1 MERDQYT
8 DLEQLPNVG
17 PAIAGNLRRI
27 GIAVPDDLVGRD
39 PYDMYDDLCQ
49 VTGTRHD
56 PCVLDVFIAA
66 VRFMAG
72 EPATPWW
79 AYTAE
84 RKAAFVSRNPQG
96 RKAKGTDM
104 PSIAYVQSA
113 LQHHYQNASRLDAR
127 INLHAKYSTNQQG
140 FHAWAFECLRLPS
153 TCRVLEVGCGS
164 GRLWLENQHRLPAGW
179 DLTLSDLSAGMLGE
193 AQQHLSDCGHPLQF
207 IASDAQALPFA
218 DHCFEAII
226 ANHMLYH
233 VPNRAAAYREFRRVL
248 KPSGRLYAATISRS
262 NMQELDELVKVF
274 RPSHSQDHETGSLI
288 SDRRLSTGFNLEHG
302 ASELAR
308 WFSSVTLHHYDDA
321 LVVPEAEPLVE
332 YVRSTGYLQEDAL
345 AKFQRHVEA
354 VIERHGPIRISKE
367 VGMFEASQPSASYG
381 EA

>member
-127 INLHAKYSTNQQG
+127 INLHAKAISEKEHLSWRSMAMWTG
-140 FHAWAFECLRLPS
+140 PLPPPSGGRLEGGTAWTAAPPCHDCLRSCPS
-153 TCRVLEVGCGS
+153 P
-164 GRLWLENQHRLPAGW
+164 RLPP
-179 DLTLSDLSAGMLGE
+179 LG
-193 AQQHLSDCGHPLQF
+193 GGPHPQLRGGSRRLRMETPGETF
-207 IASDAQALPFA
+207 SEITLPF
-218 DHCFEAII
+218 C
-226 ANHMLYH
+226 L
-233 VPNRAAAYREFRRVL
+233 
-248 KPSGRLYAATISRS
+248 
-262 NMQELDELVKVF
+262 LV
-274 RPSHSQDHETGSLI
+274 
-288 SDRRLSTGFNLEHG
+288 
-302 ASELAR
+302 SE
-308 WFSSVTLHHYDDA
+308 
-321 LVVPEAEPLVE
+321 
-332 YVRSTGYLQEDAL
+332 
-345 AKFQRHVEA
+345 
-354 VIERHGPIRISKE
+354 E
-367 VGMFEASQPSASYG
+367 V
-381 EA
+381 